1 MLTKSIVEAI
11 EDQDWV
17 VNEWKVKFLLSER
30 YLHQVKKL
38 SRVDNW
44 YEDPIVTSTVMDR
57 LSVCFSSLQAYHKTF
72 GTLPQI
78 GDRLFNED
86 SGLIIQSRSIDG
98 DLKTLTFT
106 LNT

>member
-57 LSVCFSSLQAYHKTF
+57 LNVCFTSLQTYYKTF

-106 LNT
+106 LST